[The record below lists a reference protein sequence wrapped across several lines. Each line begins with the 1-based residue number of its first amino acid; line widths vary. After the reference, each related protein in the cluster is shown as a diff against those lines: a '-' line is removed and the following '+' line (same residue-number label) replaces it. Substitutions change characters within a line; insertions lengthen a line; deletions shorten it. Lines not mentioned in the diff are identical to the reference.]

1 MIRKETFYTLAVS
14 FIHNEDKE
22 FMCKSIKNFM
32 ACQNVCVNFIV
43 LTLFRQHK
51 LHRKNMSGVLNADA
65 AGVLKYILR
74 C

>member
-1 MIRKETFYTLAVS
+1 MS

-43 LTLFRQHK
+43 FTLFRQHK
-51 LHRKNMSGVLNADA
+51 LHRKNMSGVFNADA
-65 AGVLKYILR
+65 AGV
-74 C
+74 

>member
-1 MIRKETFYTLAVS
+1 MR
-14 FIHNEDKE
+14 
-22 FMCKSIKNFM
+22 KSIKNFM

-43 LTLFRQHK
+43 LTLFRQHE
-51 LHRKNMSGVLNADA
+51 LHRKNMSGVFNADA